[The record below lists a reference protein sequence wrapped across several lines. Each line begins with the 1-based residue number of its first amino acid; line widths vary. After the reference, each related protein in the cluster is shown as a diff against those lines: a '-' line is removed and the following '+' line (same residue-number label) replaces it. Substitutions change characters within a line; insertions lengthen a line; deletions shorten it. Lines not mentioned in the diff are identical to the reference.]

1 MRYKITLSYLSK
13 YLDIYKSEAQDVQK
27 FRSRKE
33 EMSGTPNYVTIKVLK
48 ATIKYTNNNIKS
60 GDC

>member
-1 MRYKITLSYLSK
+1 
-13 YLDIYKSEAQDVQK
+13 VQK
-27 FRSRKE
+27 FRSRKQ